1 MMPLLLQASPV
12 FGWIGLVVGVVFLP
26 IAIYFLVAGKYNPN
40 DAL

>member
-12 FGWIGLVVGVVFLP
+12 FERIGVVVGVVCLP
-26 IAIYFLVAGKYNPN
+26 VAIYFLVAGKYNPN